1 MLVLSIFKYQV
12 HHACLSVCKPELF
25 AMSTDAL
32 NMVAESCLVAAL
44 LGPASFMHHKIEFAY
59 FPS

>member
-1 MLVLSIFKYQV
+1 MP
-12 HHACLSVCKPELF
+12 ACQSASQNFF